1 MSENTFP
8 VHTADAI
15 VSFYRSE
22 VLTGQEAKHFSKS
35 DLTPSPKPEVI
46 QMLYMRVLHLLYRF
60 RPECHSMVP
69 LVENIQFPM
78 YHEVTTAIMSIYIRM
93 QQFLPMCFVY
103 DFSLNDLLAPKK
115 QKQLTIL
122 SAIMNFLQFRKMRLN
137 MTQEKHDKFRAD
149 VDRMQAYAKEN
160 QEAETK
166 IEMLTTIPPEQ
177 KAEADELAAAFSEL
191 QATTMHEYQEVNT
204 KKDSITE
211 WKSINAEKTYKLAQ
225 MKTDVCN
232 LKDDI
237 AKCKSQIVESPE
249 ELKSQMEIMRTNV
262 KNIKSSI
269 EQTDECVVELQNM
282 VQRVGYTDVEIQQ
295 MHNLLQDL
303 ESSMNN
309 SKQWQEEISS
319 LMQLEEKRQK
329 ERKNLCNEEAQL
341 GRSLRMKLDKESKQ
355 SIRRQKKREI
365 KEQHVEDV
373 LGQCNQIHHKREK
386 MADKIQEISRET
398 QQLKVKIHSLREVCS
413 KDTQKAQ
420 AMYDTL
426 CAAME
431 KLHGRI
437 EKHCVDL
444 KQDLT
449 KMSSSF

>member
-15 VSFYRSE
+15 VSFYRTE
-22 VLTGQEAKHFSKS
+22 VLTGQEAKHFTKS
-35 DLTPSPKPEVI
+35 DLTPSPKPEVV

-69 LVENIQFPM
+69 LMENIQFPM
-78 YHEVTTAIMSIYIRM
+78 YHEVPTAIMSVYIRM

-115 QKQLTIL
+115 QKQLTVL

-137 MTQEKHDKFRAD
+137 MTQEKHAKFRAD
-149 VDRMQAYAKEN
+149 VDRMHTCVKEN
-160 QEAETK
+160 QEAEKK
-166 IEMLTTIPPEQ
+166 IEILTTIPPEQ
-177 KAEADELAAAFSEL
+177 QAEADELAAAFSEL
-191 QATTMHEYQEVNT
+191 QATTMHEYQEVNA

-249 ELKSQMEIMRTNV
+249 ELKTQMEIMRTNV

-269 EQTDECVVELQNM
+269 EQNDECVVELQNM
-282 VQRVGYTDVEIQQ
+282 VQRVSHTDVEIQQ

-309 SKQWQEEISS
+309 SKQQQEEVSS
-319 LMQLEEKRQK
+319 LMQLDEKRQK

-341 GRSLRMKLDKESKQ
+341 GRALRMKLDKESKQ

-365 KEQHVEDV
+365 KEQHVEEV

-413 KDTQKAQ
+413 KETQKAQ

-426 CAAME
+426 CAAMD

-444 KQDLT
+444 KQEFT